1 MGYETILADVQDR
14 LGTIT
19 ITITINR
26 PEVRNALSKTVL
38 QEIRHALEDFAD
50 RDHAGFTTGQVLS
63 VSGGLT
69 M

>member
-1 MGYETILADVQDR
+1 MGYETILADGQDR

-19 ITITINR
+19 ISR

-38 QEIRHALEDFAD
+38 REIRHALEDFAD
-50 RDHAGFTTGQVLS
+50 RDDAGFTTGQVLS

>member
-1 MGYETILADVQDR
+1 MGYETILADGQDR

-19 ITITINR
+19 ISR

>member
-19 ITITINR
+19 ISR

-38 QEIRHALEDFAD
+38 RESRHALEDLAD
-50 RDHAGFTTGQVLS
+50 RDDAGFTTGQVLS

>member
-19 ITITINR
+19 ITINR

-38 QEIRHALEDFAD
+38 REIRHALEDFAD

>member
-19 ITITINR
+19 INR

-38 QEIRHALEDFAD
+38 REIRHALEDFAD